1 MGLSLV
7 QSRVLLG
14 APAGESTGASRACCT
29 AARERAQAR
38 QGKAN
43 QALAGGDIDV
53 MVRLEP
59 TAAKFLTSAAAQLG
73 WSARGTHRT
82 LKIARTIADLAG
94 SDSTAL
100 GHVAEAM
107 QYRRA
112 LKNA

>member
-1 MGLSLV
+1 AHD
-7 QSRVLLG
+7 LLH
-14 APAGESTGASRACCT
+14 APPGESTTEIRQRCT
-29 AARERAQAR
+29 AARSRAHAR
-38 QGKAN
+38 QGKTN
-43 QALAGGDIDV
+43 QALAGQDID
-53 MVRLEP
+53 RF
-59 TAAKFLTSAAAQLG
+59 AAMDAAASKFLQSAATQWG

-94 SDSTAL
+94 SDTTAL